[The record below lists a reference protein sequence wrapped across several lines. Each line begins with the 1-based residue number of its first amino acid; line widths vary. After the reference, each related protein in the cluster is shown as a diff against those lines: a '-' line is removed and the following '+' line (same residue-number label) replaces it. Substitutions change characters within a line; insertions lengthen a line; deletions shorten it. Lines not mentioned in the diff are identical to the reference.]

1 MRILLAS
8 IYPYAFLLLYLSIPF
23 DNYIRALPNILTGIL
38 IAFFLF
44 IIKKSD
50 FKRLRTA
57 PFIAYLVFVGFLV
70 INSAIQGRLE
80 TDFTF
85 INKILLT
92 LGLVIFY
99 LPIQDM
105 TKVKNAVIFSA
116 LAAIL
121 FSVVNIFIL
130 VNVAEDVALSFPRQ
144 VVEALLIDRLYL
156 GLLSIFSI
164 LISFQSIRSK
174 YHANN
179 PYHLANIVIN
189 VLFIFL
195 MLSKIA
201 VIILIMLL
209 ILKQLYGKQR
219 ILRTGIAVVLAL
231 IGAYFFVLPN
241 TQNDGE
247 TTGSKL
253 KQENIIASTFTW
265 ELRKTVWDCAYE
277 LIESKPLMLSG
288 IGFEETREELVK
300 CYDDNLSMEK
310 RDRFVTN
317 RYNTHNQF
325 IDLYLTSG
333 IIAMIL
339 FMAFLLV
346 TLFASWKRF
355 LSMAFLLVLLS
366 YCLVEN
372 VYHRQIG
379 AYYVG
384 LILIML
390 LIDNKFS
397 QNKAV
402 ESE

>member
-1 MRILLAS
+1 
-8 IYPYAFLLLYLSIPF
+8 LS
-23 DNYIRALPNILTGIL
+23 
-38 IAFFLF
+38 
-44 IIKKSD
+44 
-50 FKRLRTA
+50 
-57 PFIAYLVFVGFLV
+57 
-70 INSAIQGRLE
+70 
-80 TDFTF
+80 
-85 INKILLT
+85 

-164 LISFQSIRSK
+164 LISYQSIRSR

-179 PYHLANIVIN
+179 RYHLANIVVN

-201 VIILIMLL
+201 MIILILLL

-219 ILRTGIAVVLAL
+219 ILRTGIAIILAA
-231 IGAYFFVLPN
+231 IGAYLFVLPKAVSAE
-241 TQNDGE
+241 GE
-247 TTGSKL
+247 VVKTKFD
-253 KQENIIASTFTW
+253 QENIIASTFTW

-277 LIESKPLMLSG
+277 MMESKPLLWSG
-288 IGFEETREELVK
+288 IGFEETREQLVA
-300 CYDDNLSMEK
+300 CYDYNLSMEK
-310 RDRFVTN
+310 RERFVTN

-333 IIAMIL
+333 VIALGLFIVFLIL
-339 FMAFLLV
+339 TLV
-346 TLFASWKRF
+346 SNRKRF
-355 LSMAFLLVLLS
+355 LSMAFLVVLLS

-372 VYHRQIG
+372 IYHRQIG

-397 QNKAV
+397 QNKAIK
-402 ESE
+402 SE